1 MNLKTLINNIL
12 FEESDPEKVAN
23 RLNILVSNKISL
35 KDIDNLL
42 NSLKNQ
48 IKNNTTLFPAG
59 KYETFNFNNPKDLNK
74 YINLILSF
82 IKFNKTNNKFERC
95 AKLKTWYFS
104 DSFSINP
111 KNNIFN

>member
-12 FEESDPEKVAN
+12 FEESDPEKVAS

-59 KYETFNFNNPKDLNK
+59 KYGTFNFNNPKDLNK

-82 IKFNKTNNKFERC
+82 IKFNKTSNEYKSIYI
-95 AKLKTWYFS
+95 KLQNW
-104 DSFSINP
+104 

>member
-1 MNLKTLINNIL
+1 MNLKNLINNIL
-12 FEESDPEKVAN
+12 FEESDPEKVAS
-23 RLNILVSNKISL
+23 RLNILVSNKASL

-48 IKNNTTLFPAG
+48 IRNNTTLFPAG
-59 KYETFNFNNPKDLNK
+59 KYGTFNFNIPKDLNK

-82 IKFNKTNNKFERC
+82 IKFNKTSNEYKSIYI
-95 AKLKTWYFS
+95 KLQNW
-104 DSFSINP
+104 

>member
-12 FEESDPEKVAN
+12 FEESDPEKVAS

-48 IKNNTTLFPAG
+48 IRNNTTSFPAG
-59 KYETFNFNNPKDLNK
+59 KYGTFNFNDPNDLNK
-74 YINLILSF
+74 YINLVLSF
-82 IKFNKTNNKFERC
+82 IKFNKTSNEYKSIYI
-95 AKLKTWYFS
+95 KLQNW
-104 DSFSINP
+104 

>member
-12 FEESDPEKVAN
+12 FEESDPEKVAS

-48 IKNNTTLFPAG
+48 IRNNTTSFPVG
-59 KYETFNFNNPKDLNK
+59 KYGTFNFNNPKDLNK

-82 IKFNKTNNKFERC
+82 IKFNKTSNEYKSIYI
-95 AKLKTWYFS
+95 KLQNW
-104 DSFSINP
+104 

>member
-12 FEESDPEKVAN
+12 FEESDPEKVAS

-48 IKNNTTLFPAG
+48 IRNNTASFPAG
-59 KYETFNFNNPKDLNK
+59 KYGTFNFNDPKDLNK

-82 IKFNKTNNKFERC
+82 IKFNKTSNEYKSIYI
-95 AKLKTWYFS
+95 KLQNW
-104 DSFSINP
+104 